1 MKRLIICILAIAIIL
16 TFSACS
22 VSKSGETTTAYT
34 QPTEPSTIAETTT
47 EPETEPTVEITEPI
61 INLTE
66 ADAKNAAYD
75 ALKENYSG
83 ERSYEILGCDYT
95 AFEFSGIEL
104 LKKDEGYI
112 AYNRGYGGSSATEN
126 FSGHAYYCV
135 TYENTTQLCDF
146 AYICIDAVNGDLLF
160 SGYMGD

>member
-1 MKRLIICILAIAIIL
+1 MKRLIICILALAVIVSL
-16 TFSACS
+16 SACS
-22 VSKSGETTTAYT
+22 VSESGETTTAYT

-47 EPETEPTVEITEPI
+47 EPESETTEEITEPI

-75 ALKENYSG
+75 ALKEKY
-83 ERSYEILGCDYT
+83 SYEIYGCDYT

-104 LKKDEGYI
+104 LEKDEGYI
-112 AYNRGYGGSSATEN
+112 AYNMGYGGSSATEN

-135 TYENTTQLCDF
+135 TFENTTQLCDF